1 MTGSGVTRGVLAA
14 ALTPMTADLAPDL
27 PAMLAHFRWLLG
39 RGCDGLAI
47 LGTTGEANS
56 FSVAERLSIIDAV
69 GESGLPKDR
78 LMVGTGTC
86 AEPDTLELTRAA
98 RAAGI
103 GSVLMLPPFYY
114 KGVTDRGL
122 AESFARIID
131 RVADGGLRVILYH
144 FPAMTGVP
152 ITVGAIELLRRDHP
166 GVVVG
171 LKDSS
176 GDLGN
181 MTSLLEAFPG
191 FGVYAGTERY
201 LLPVLRAGGPG
212 CISATA
218 NVTSPM
224 ASGVFR
230 AHERSDDDAD
240 ARQERLAAVRRV
252 LDRFPLVAALKEA
265 MATITGEPGWRAMRP
280 PLTPLEPARRRELRE
295 SLAAEGFD
303 LEAVDPESSPRS
315 ALAEP

>member
-1 MTGSGVTRGVLAA
+1 MTGPGPARGVLAA
-14 ALTPMTADLAPDL
+14 ALTPLTADLAPDL
-27 PAMLAHFRWLLG
+27 PAMIAHFQWLLG
-39 RGCDGLAI
+39 RGCDGLGI

-86 AEPDTLELTRAA
+86 AEPDTLELTRAVL
-98 RAAGI
+98 AAGVK
-103 GSVLMLPPFYY
+103 SVLMLPPFYY
-114 KGVTDRGL
+114 KGIADQGL

-131 RVADGGLRVILYH
+131 RVADDGLRVILYH
-144 FPAMTGVP
+144 FPKMTGVP
-152 ITVGAIELLRRDHP
+152 ITAGAIELLRRNYPD
-166 GVVVG
+166 VVVG

-181 MTSLLEAFPG
+181 MASLLEAFPG

-201 LLPVLRAGGPG
+201 LLPVLRAGGAG

-230 AHERSDDDAD
+230 AHERSDGDAD
-240 ARQERLAAVRRV
+240 ARQERLTAARRA
-252 LDRFPLVAALKEA
+252 LDGFPLVAALKEA
-265 MATITGEPGWRAMRP
+265 MATITGRPGWLAVRP
-280 PLTPLEPARRRELRE
+280 PLTPLEPARKRELRE
-295 SLAAEGFD
+295 SLAAAGFD
-303 LEAVDPESSPRS
+303 LGAADPGSSPRS
-315 ALAEP
+315 ALAGP